1 MYLDVK
7 VGNVVLMKIPKSFQ
21 NLPHTAADLSRH
33 TTGNKL

>member
-7 VGNVVLMKIPKSFQ
+7 VGNVALMKIAKAFQ
-21 NLPHTAADLSRH
+21 DLLHTAADLSGH